1 MIEINDTDDDERI
14 GYNEQT
20 TAPEALPRGFSDR
33 EDYDNGDK
41 DDEIA
46 VGETLT
52 NAQVVQQ
59 KFDRAEE
66 NGEILVIDW
75 LLHRSIQDPN
85 LATRSSRKCLY
96 TSSRL
101 GAPERRP
108 ARLLAQKLLHI
119 NEDRLTY
126 RTPNAVQFRIGIF
139 NEKYRFIPQFRWI
152 PVMGQ
157 NIIETINRRKISN
170 R

>member
-66 NGEILVIDW
+66 NGEILVID
-75 LLHRSIQDPN
+75 
-85 LATRSSRKCLY
+85 
-96 TSSRL
+96 
-101 GAPERRP
+101 
-108 ARLLAQKLLHI
+108 
-119 NEDRLTY
+119 
-126 RTPNAVQFRIGIF
+126 
-139 NEKYRFIPQFRWI
+139 
-152 PVMGQ
+152 
-157 NIIETINRRKISN
+157 
-170 R
+170 